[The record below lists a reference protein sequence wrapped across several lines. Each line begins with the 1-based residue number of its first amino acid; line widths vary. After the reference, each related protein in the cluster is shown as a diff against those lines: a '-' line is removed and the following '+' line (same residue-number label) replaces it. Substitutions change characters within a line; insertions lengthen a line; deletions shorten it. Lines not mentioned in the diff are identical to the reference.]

1 VVTEKPGQA
10 QTLEVSERASTAPAL
25 SQRFRLLFDGEFAYI
40 CRALQRLGVRETDLK
55 DVAQELLI
63 AVHNHL
69 DSFDDSRPLR
79 PWLFGFALRF
89 AQNYRRLAL
98 HSRSHV
104 PADELADAP
113 RASAEF
119 EARETVLRALQQLD
133 YDQRIV
139 LVMHDLEGFAAPEIA
154 ERIDAKLN
162 TVYSRLRLAR
172 EHFRAAVLA
181 AAEEAP

>member
-1 VVTEKPGQA
+1 VVTETHGQP

-25 SQRFRLLFDGEFAYI
+25 SQRFRTLFDGEFAYI
-40 CRALQRLGVRETDLK
+40 CRALRRLGVRETDLK

-69 DSFDDSRPLR
+69 AAFDDTRPLR
-79 PWLFGFALRF
+79 PWLFGFALRY
-89 AQNYRRLAL
+89 AQNYRRLAV

-104 PADELADAP
+104 STDELAEAA
-113 RASAEF
+113 RASSEF
-119 EARETVLRALQQLD
+119 EARETVLRALEKLD
-133 YDQRIV
+133 YDQRVV

-154 ERIDAKLN
+154 ERTDVKLN

-172 EHFRAAVLA
+172 EHFRAAVLD